1 MSTKVVV
8 AVAFVI
14 LFSLGLAFQQA
25 SNLTIIICALS
36 IVIGSSIPDI
46 DRFLSPFWPQLR
58 ILVMLM
64 AALLFAYSIALGPSM
79 CYFFHIPFCNFVLP
93 ITVLVLLAFLFLF
106 GFLDAS
112 APPFHNLVAMAFC
125 SLLYAVALSNL
136 GFIEVSF
143 LATGAFAA
151 AYCLHYFLESSDVD
165 RSG

>member
-1 MSTKVVV
+1 MSTKAVV
-8 AVAFVI
+8 AVAFVV

-25 SNLTIIICALS
+25 LNSTIIICALS
-36 IVIGSSIPDI
+36 IVLGSAIPDI
-46 DRFLSPFWPQLR
+46 DRLLFPFWPQLR

-79 CYFFHIPFCNFVLP
+79 CYFFHIPLCNYVLP
-93 ITVLVLLAFLFLF
+93 IAVLVLLAFLFLF

-112 APPFHNLVAMAFC
+112 APPFHNLIAMAFC
-125 SLLYAVALSNL
+125 SLLYAVALSNY
-136 GFIEVSF
+136 GFIQVSF

-151 AYCLHYFLESSDVD
+151 AYCLHYFLESSDID